1 MNKSI
6 NDYYA
11 LFIKM
16 KAVLGAICFSTAF
29 LCYKAANIRPAIIGG
44 YVMATN
50 RSRRLRKKLCVDEF
64 QELGFELQLNYPE
77 EITDTVIE
85 AFFADLVVD
94 AIEGKG
100 MALIGG
106 EEFAVV
112 CSGKR
117 GSVTEAQRAEVE
129 AWLKGRKELSSFEI
143 SPLLDVWYPD
153 NPVNP
158 A

>member
-1 MNKSI
+1 
-6 NDYYA
+6 
-11 LFIKM
+11 
-16 KAVLGAICFSTAF
+16 
-29 LCYKAANIRPAIIGG
+29 
-44 YVMATN
+44 MATN

-64 QELGFELQLNYPE
+64 QELGFELQLSYPE
-77 EITDTVIE
+77 DTAEATVE

-94 AIEGKG
+94 AVEGKG

-112 CSGKR
+112 CLGKR

-129 AWLKGRKELSSFEI
+129 AWLKNRKELSSFEV

>member
-1 MNKSI
+1 
-6 NDYYA
+6 
-11 LFIKM
+11 
-16 KAVLGAICFSTAF
+16 
-29 LCYKAANIRPAIIGG
+29 
-44 YVMATN
+44 MATN

-64 QELGFELQLNYPE
+64 QELGFELQLSYSE
-77 EITDTVIE
+77 DTEDATIE

-112 CSGKR
+112 CSGQR
-117 GSVTEAQRAEVE
+117 GSVTEEQRAEVE
-129 AWLKGRKELSSFEI
+129 AWLKDRTELSSFEV

>member
-1 MNKSI
+1 
-6 NDYYA
+6 
-11 LFIKM
+11 
-16 KAVLGAICFSTAF
+16 
-29 LCYKAANIRPAIIGG
+29 
-44 YVMATN
+44 MATN

-64 QELGFELQLNYPE
+64 QELGFELQMSYPE
-77 EITDTVIE
+77 DADDAAVE

-117 GSVTEAQRAEVE
+117 GSVTEEQRATVE
-129 AWLKGRKELSSFEI
+129 AWLKGRTEVSSFEI

-153 NPVNP
+153 NAVNQ

>member
-1 MNKSI
+1 
-6 NDYYA
+6 
-11 LFIKM
+11 
-16 KAVLGAICFSTAF
+16 
-29 LCYKAANIRPAIIGG
+29 
-44 YVMATN
+44 MATN

-64 QELGFELQLNYPE
+64 QELGFELQMSYPE
-77 EITDTVIE
+77 GTDDATVE

-117 GSVTEAQRAEVE
+117 GSVTEEQRAEVE
-129 AWLKGRKELSSFEI
+129 AWLKQRKELSSFEV

-153 NPVNP
+153 NPINQ

>member
-1 MNKSI
+1 
-6 NDYYA
+6 
-11 LFIKM
+11 
-16 KAVLGAICFSTAF
+16 
-29 LCYKAANIRPAIIGG
+29 
-44 YVMATN
+44 MATN

-64 QELGFELQLNYPE
+64 QELGFELQMNYPE
-77 EITDTVIE
+77 ETEDAKVE
-85 AFFADLVVD
+85 AFFAELVVD
-94 AIEGKG
+94 VIEGNG

-117 GSVTEAQRAEVE
+117 GSVTEEQRAAVE
-129 AWLKGRKELSSFEI
+129 AWLKAREELSSFEV
-143 SPLLDVWYPD
+143 SPLLDVWYPE

>member
-1 MNKSI
+1 
-6 NDYYA
+6 
-11 LFIKM
+11 
-16 KAVLGAICFSTAF
+16 
-29 LCYKAANIRPAIIGG
+29 
-44 YVMATN
+44 MATN

-77 EITDTVIE
+77 NTEDAVVE
-85 AFFADLVVD
+85 NFFADLVMD
-94 AIEGKG
+94 AIEGNG

-117 GSVTEAQRAEVE
+117 GSVTEEQRAAVE
-129 AWLKGRKELSSFEI
+129 AWLKDRKEVSSYEI

-153 NPVNP
+153 NAVN

>member
-1 MNKSI
+1 
-6 NDYYA
+6 
-11 LFIKM
+11 
-16 KAVLGAICFSTAF
+16 
-29 LCYKAANIRPAIIGG
+29 
-44 YVMATN
+44 MATN

-77 EITDTVIE
+77 GTDDATVE
-85 AFFADLVVD
+85 AFFADFVVD
-94 AIEGKG
+94 GIEGQG

-112 CSGKR
+112 CAGKR
-117 GSVTEAQRAEVE
+117 GSVTEEQRAAVD
-129 AWLKGRKELSSFEI
+129 AWLKERKELSSFEI

-153 NPVNP
+153 NPVNV

>member
-1 MNKSI
+1 
-6 NDYYA
+6 
-11 LFIKM
+11 
-16 KAVLGAICFSTAF
+16 
-29 LCYKAANIRPAIIGG
+29 
-44 YVMATN
+44 MATN

-64 QELGFELQLNYPE
+64 QELGFELQLSYAENTE
-77 EITDTVIE
+77 DAVVES
-85 AFFADLVVD
+85 FFADLVMD
-94 AIEGKG
+94 AIEGNG

-117 GSVTEAQRAEVE
+117 GSVTEEQRAAVE
-129 AWLKGRKELSSFEI
+129 AWLKDRKEVSSYEI

-153 NPVNP
+153 NAVN